1 MTYLHEKNDKFTWK
15 YSDSGEHY
23 ENCGWFNSVEE
34 AVDWMTK
41 VRQEK
46 LDYNNSKKHD

>member
-23 ENCGWFNSVEE
+23 ENCPWFETVAE
-34 AVDWMTK
+34 AIDWMTN
-41 VRQEK
+41 VRKEK
-46 LDYNNSKKHD
+46 LEYSKSKKHD